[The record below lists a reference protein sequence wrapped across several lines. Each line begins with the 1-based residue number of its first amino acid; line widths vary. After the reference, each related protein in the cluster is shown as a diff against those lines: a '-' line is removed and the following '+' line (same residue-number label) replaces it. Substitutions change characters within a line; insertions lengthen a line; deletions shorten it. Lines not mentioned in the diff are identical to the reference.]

1 MCTLVSLYL
10 LHDAEGERRGGMHE
24 EAARMRIA

>member
-10 LHDAEGERRGGMHE
+10 LHDAEGKRREGMHE